1 MGQGLRGRQ
10 KKRVVESEKQ
20 DQDWDGHRDV
30 DAHREMHIYNEIQWD
45 RGEEARDTEEKRNGD
60 IMYPW

>member
-20 DQDWDGHRDV
+20 DQDCDGHRDV
-30 DAHREMHIYNEIQWD
+30 DSRREMHIYNEIQWD
-45 RGEEARDTEEKRNGD
+45 RGEEARDTEERRNGD